1 MLNKYYWGDKI
12 NEDEMGR
19 VCSMYGGRDM
29 HTGFWCGSLKE
40 RDLLEDQLVEGSI
53 LLKLIII
60 RIRGRGLEL
69 CNSVG
74 ERGGWHWGCVE
85 WGNCVTS

>member
-1 MLNKYYWGDKI
+1 
-12 NEDEMGR
+12 
-19 VCSMYGGRDM
+19 M